1 MKNTNKLVALILT
14 VLMLAGSTVA
24 YAGTYV
30 SDPVS
35 PNISKPATQE
45 QPVAEATPAPEAG
58 EVTPPAEEVVEEQPA
73 EEAPQ
78 TEAVVK
84 TESENG
90 SVNIRAAAS
99 TDAEII
105 GQLSSND
112 RVVVLGVEGD
122 WTKIRANDV
131 VGYVFSS
138 YLQASE
144 PELTPAPEET
154 PVPEEVPAEEAPE
167 RSATIQVGAS
177 GAVHYGDS
185 ITLTAVLSGYEGVN
199 YTIAWQVRDAGGS
212 WNDISG
218 ASGLNYS
225 FELSPENLD
234 DEWRVLVTAEDTV
247 AA

>member
-1 MKNTNKLVALILT
+1 MKNTKLVALILT

-35 PNISKPATQE
+35 PSISKPAAQE
-45 QPVAEATPAPEAG
+45 QPEATTTPAPEVG
-58 EVTPPAEEVVEEQPA
+58 ETPAPSEEPPVG
-73 EEAPQ
+73 EAPE
-78 TEAVVK
+78 TEAVVT

-90 SVNIRAAAS
+90 KVNIRAAAS
-99 TDAEII
+99 MDADII

-112 RVVVLGVEGD
+112 RVTVLGVEGD
-122 WTKIRANDV
+122 WTKVRVDGV

-138 YLQASE
+138 YLRASE
-144 PELTPAPEET
+144 PALTPAPEET
-154 PVPEEVPAEEAPE
+154 PVPEDVPAEEAPE
-167 RSATIQVGAS
+167 RSATILVGAS

-199 YTIAWQVRDAGGS
+199 YTITWQVRDAGGA

-225 FELSPENLD
+225 FELSPESMD